1 MVLNRSHL
9 YSQSESNFPL
19 SLGPSMWPLCSCKR
33 EQQQTLG
40 VWRYYS
46 SHATHFWIQESF
58 SGLGQAA
65 ATKQGHM
72 IFFFHVVRRKC
83 GTDKKHLWKWKAI
96 SENRACLDDEEIKS
110 KGMLKGKIILNRMS
124 TKKKKGMRKQ
134 QYISGNR
141 ISVQRKVLEDHK
153 ATLVQYVKLYELRG
167 RCSFIFF
174 FMETWFHLH
183 FICIL

>member
-1 MVLNRSHL
+1 MDWQDNEVQYLIIVDFGFVFFFMVLNRSHL
-9 YSQSESNFPL
+9 YSQFESNFPL

-124 TKKKKGMRKQ
+124 TKKKKKGWGSSSTFQVIGFLCKER
-134 QYISGNR
+134 SLR
-141 ISVQRKVLEDHK
+141 IIRQHW
-153 ATLVQYVKLYELRG
+153 
-167 RCSFIFF
+167 CS
-174 FMETWFHLH
+174 M
-183 FICIL
+183 

>member
-1 MVLNRSHL
+1 
-9 YSQSESNFPL
+9 
-19 SLGPSMWPLCSCKR
+19 MWPLCSCKR

-124 TKKKKGMRKQ
+124 TKKKKGRIRKQ
-134 QYISGNR
+134 KNNSGNR

-167 RCSFIFF
+167 CCSFIFF